1 MIGVVGSEKP
11 YNRTTHVLKGLYGFH
26 GFHGFHGFT
35 GYLVIQRVGVTLDKV
50 AHCSH
55 L

>member
-11 YNRTTHVLKGLYGFH
+11 YNRTTHVFKGLYGFH
-26 GFHGFHGFT
+26 GFI